1 MTSDSTENRK
11 LPPFCRNRKSDVY
24 APREP
29 ASGPDLFWSEEYAG
43 HYESMFLHDLLN
55 SAGGLRGYLEL
66 LLEVNDPAIMKKYAA
81 NSNVLCESLIDEIE
95 YHRQF
100 ILAERG
106 RLHLVM
112 TETTADEILQLTALK
127 LNNHSVSKGRHI
139 EILKH
144 CTEKITTDK
153 VLLSRILVNMMKN
166 AIEATKEGGTVTIG
180 TVKFSDA
187 LRFGVHNSAV
197 ILQDVQ
203 NRLFNSQFS
212 TKGNGRGVGVLSI
225 RLLGEL
231 LGGVVGF
238 ESNEKDGTCFYI
250 DLPLTP
256 PK

>member
-1 MTSDSTENRK
+1 MTSDSSEHQK
-11 LPPFCRNRKSDVY
+11 LPPFCWNRKNDVY
-24 APREP
+24 TPREP
-29 ASGPDLFWSEEYAG
+29 ALGHDLFWSKEYAG
-43 HYESMFLHDLLN
+43 HYESTFLHDLLN
-55 SAGGLRGYLEL
+55 SAGGLQGYLEL
-66 LLEVNDPAIMKKYAA
+66 LLEIDDPVVMKKYAA

-100 ILAERG
+100 ILAESG
-106 RLHLVM
+106 RLNLVL

-139 EILKH
+139 EILKD
-144 CTEKITTDK
+144 CSEKITTDK
-153 VLLSRILVNMMKN
+153 VLLSRILVNMTKN
-166 AIEATKEGGTVTIG
+166 AIEATEEGGTVVLG
-180 TVKFSDA
+180 SFKFSDA
-187 LRFGVHNSAV
+187 IRFGVHNSAV

-203 NRLFNSQFS
+203 NRLFTSQFS

-238 ESNEKDGTCFYI
+238 DSSEEDGTCFYI
-250 DLPLTP
+250 DLPLTS